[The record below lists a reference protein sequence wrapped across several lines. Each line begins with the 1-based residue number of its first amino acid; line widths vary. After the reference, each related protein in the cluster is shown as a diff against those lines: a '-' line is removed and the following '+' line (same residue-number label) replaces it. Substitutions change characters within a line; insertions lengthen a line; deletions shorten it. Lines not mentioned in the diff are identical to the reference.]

1 MFATAFGKDPMSHE
15 VGLRYRRTFLE
26 KGGSVD
32 EMALLRGFL
41 GREPSSRAFYEELEI
56 GGSR

>member
-1 MFATAFGKDPMSHE
+1 MSHE
-15 VGLRYRRTFLE
+15 VGLRYRRTVLE

-32 EMALLRGFL
+32 EMALLREFL
-41 GREPSSRAFYEELEI
+41 GREPSSRAFYEELGM

>member
-1 MFATAFGKDPMSHE
+1 MFATAFGKDSMSHE
-15 VGLRYRRTFLE
+15 VGLRYRRTVLE

-32 EMALLRGFL
+32 EMALLREFL
-41 GREPSSRAFYEELEI
+41 GREPGSRAFYEELGM